1 MIQGISTLLVMALS
15 LLSLA
20 LGILFKHER
29 KEHDRTEK
37 ALKKAE
43 GKAKALEIKNEVEA
57 TNRNDKRDIRERMH
71 EKGYLRD

>member
-1 MIQGISTLLVMALS
+1 MMQVISNVLVMVFG

-43 GKAKALEIKNEVEA
+43 GKAKALEIKDEVKT
-57 TNRNDKRDIRERMH
+57 TNRNDKRDIRHRMR